1 MVQSYTS
8 GDNDVIE
15 IHEFSLV
22 DIDAYLDI
30 YFETLDNRLRH
41 YIGED
46 EQLQQFRVSMKNRIS
61 KNKKKT
67 ITQRFLFLFIRF

>member
-1 MVQSYTS
+1 L
-8 GDNDVIE
+8 G
-15 IHEFSLV
+15 

-30 YFETLDNRLRH
+30 YFDTLDNRLRH

-61 KNKKKT
+61 KNKKP
-67 ITQRFLFLFIRF
+67 ITQKFLFLFVRF